1 MCGIVGIPARNTQI
15 PPAVL
20 EHATRSLAHRGP
32 DDSGTVLLKDAQP
45 EPLEIGLGHRRLA
58 ILDLS
63 LLGHQ
68 PMQDP
73 VTGNWIVFNGEIYN
87 FRELR
92 KELEAAAVEFK
103 SHYARPSGAN
113 NSYGGTAMQPTRSF
127 TFSCLALVVLIALSG
142 YAFSTTVAVG
152 TCTTLVHFAT
162 IQLAVNSVPA
172 GSIIKVCPGTYHE
185 QVVII
190 DKNLTLEGIASPAGD
205 AAVILPPATGLVA
218 NTADVDTDNPIAA
231 QLLVQ
236 NAGPVSISNLTVD
249 GTGNAITGCSPDLQ
263 GILFQNATGTVK
275 HVAVRNQVPNGIPK
289 GCQIGESIYV
299 QTAAGHSSTVTVEN
313 SSVHNYNK
321 NGITGND
328 AGTALT
334 VTGNYVQGAG
344 VVPSGGAAQ
353 NGIQLGFGATGTIK
367 SNTVIDN
374 IYGDPTVAA
383 SANILLYDTAENSG
397 ITVTSNRVGNSQ
409 LPIALITLGDD
420 GANLGDGVTV
430 TDNHIFGTSA
440 YDAIDVCTNG
450 NTVTGNTIFNSA
462 ESGVH
467 LDASCGIH
475 FGGTTGNNNIAT
487 GNTIVES
494 ACAGILADTGTTGNT
509 TTPNTYFTVPFP
521 VTSSAAS
528 CTIPPGPTGD
538 TTLAGPTRTKTAR
551 KFSPAR

>member
-1 MCGIVGIPARNTQI
+1 
-15 PPAVL
+15 
-20 EHATRSLAHRGP
+20 
-32 DDSGTVLLKDAQP
+32 
-45 EPLEIGLGHRRLA
+45 
-58 ILDLS
+58 
-63 LLGHQ
+63 
-68 PMQDP
+68 
-73 VTGNWIVFNGEIYN
+73 
-87 FRELR
+87 
-92 KELEAAAVEFK
+92 
-103 SHYARPSGAN
+103 
-113 NSYGGTAMQPTRSF
+113 MQPTRGF
-127 TFSCLALVVLIALSG
+127 TFSCLVLVVLIALSG
-142 YAFSTTVAVG
+142 YAFSATVAVG

-162 IQLAVNSVPA
+162 IQKAVNSVPP
-172 GSIIKVCPGTYHE
+172 GSIIKVCPGTYPE
-185 QVVII
+185 QVVIAE
-190 DKNLTLEGIASPAGD
+190 DLTLEGIASPAGD

-218 NTADVDTDNPIAA
+218 NTVDVDTGKPIAA

-275 HVAVRNQVPNGIPK
+275 HVAVRNQIPNGIPN

-328 AGTALT
+328 LNTNLILT
-334 VTGNYVQGAG
+334 LNYVQGAG
-344 VVPSGGAAQ
+344 VVPVPGAAQ
-353 NGIQLGFGATGTIK
+353 NGIQLGYGATGTIK
-367 SNTVIDN
+367 ANTVIDN

-397 ITVTSNRVGNSQ
+397 ITVTNNRVGNSQ
-409 LPIALITLGDD
+409 IPIALITLGDD

-430 TDNHIFGTSA
+430 TGNHIFGTSA

-467 LDASCGIH
+467 LDASCGIA
-475 FGGTTGNNNIAT
+475 FGGTTGNNNIAS

-494 ACAGILADTGTTGNT
+494 ACAGILADTVTTGNT
-509 TTPNTYFTVPFP
+509 TSPDTYFTVPFP
-521 VTSSAAS
+521 VTSSTAS

-538 TTLAGPTRTKTAR
+538 TTLAGLTRGKTAR